1 MVAHGSEVLGTRQD
15 VAARRGPDGWPRPGE
30 DEAARGGPGRPGPR
44 EVGPAPGAARRGRA
58 GRRVVGVVG
67 ARGGAGASTFAAA
80 LAHRLARRGSAALVD
95 LERTGGG
102 IDVLVGLEGADGLRW
117 PDLAGAR
124 GEVAGVELVALL
136 PRWGAC
142 TVLSADRARPGPPP
156 SAAVDDVLG
165 ALASEV
171 DHVVVDLDR
180 ADVAERSD
188 VLALCG
194 VVLVVVP
201 RDLRAVA
208 GVLALRPALVGAV
221 EDVRLVV
228 RGPAPGGL
236 SALELAHVVDL
247 PLGVSMV
254 ADRAVAA
261 ACERGGGPAGPALR
275 RGPLLRAVARLA
287 EDL

>member
-1 MVAHGSEVLGTRQD
+1 MFAPSSGVLAEEAH
-15 VAARRGPDGWPRPGE
+15 AHARLVRGGRPDPAVTGQPPGVVRGPGARVVRSTSGGAGSPRRSG
-30 DEAARGGPGRPGPR
+30 
-44 EVGPAPGAARRGRA
+44 V
-58 GRRVVGVVG
+58 VVGVVG

-80 LAHRLARRGSAALVD
+80 LAHRLARRGSVALVD
-95 LERTGGG
+95 LERAGGG
-102 IDVLVGLEGADGLRW
+102 VDVLVGLEGADGLRW

-124 GEVAGVELVALL
+124 GEVAGAELVALL
-136 PRWGAC
+136 PSWSGC

-156 SAAVDDVLG
+156 AAAVGDVLG
-165 ALASEV
+165 ALAGEV
-171 DHVVVDLDR
+171 DHLVLDLDR
-180 ADVAERSD
+180 ADVAERSE
-188 VLALCG
+188 VLATCRL
-194 VVLVVVP
+194 VLLVVP

-208 GVLALRPALVGAV
+208 GALALRPALVESV

-247 PLGVSMV
+247 PIGVSMP

-275 RGPLLRAVARLA
+275 RGPLRRAVARLA
-287 EDL
+287 AEL